1 MSYIPQ
7 TIFSL
12 VQPAVQSLAA
22 RLFVLTSGREGSARY
37 RPTVNTF
44 YETGIVTALY
54 EHLLMS
60 PKLQHLEIRHE
71 MSYKKKGQLGAPK
84 RVDLWLRHIDG
95 ARPVLIEAGDFA
107 VGKVHEDLAKIT
119 AINTTGTNWFLAFF
133 RDPEKT
139 NPGDPWNVI
148 QNSFQHGA
156 GLDPAKVEA
165 DQSLVTHFEVY
176 RPTGNHDTFGVALLR
191 GK

>member
-1 MSYIPQ
+1 MGYIPK

-12 VQPAVQSLAA
+12 VQPSVQALAA
-22 RLFVLTSGREGSARY
+22 RLFVLTSGRKGSAKY

-44 YETGIVTALY
+44 YETGIVTGLY

-60 PKLQHLEIRHE
+60 PALQHLEIRHE
-71 MSYKKKGQLGAPK
+71 MPYHGTGGAPK
-84 RVDLWLRHIDG
+84 RVDLWLR
-95 ARPVLIEAGDFA
+95 PVNGGHPTLVEAGDFG

-119 AINTTGTNWFLAFF
+119 AINPDGTNWFLAFF
-133 RDPEKT
+133 RDPKKT
-139 NPGDPWNVI
+139 NPSDPWAI
-148 QNSFQHGA
+148 LTDSFARQN
-156 GLDPAKVEA
+156 GLDTNRVEA

-176 RPTGNHDTFGVALLR
+176 RPTGDHDTFGVALLR

>member
-1 MSYIPQ
+1 VSYIPT

-12 VQPAVQSLAA
+12 AKPAVQSLAA
-22 RLFVLTSGREGSARY
+22 RLFVLTSGREGSAKY

-44 YETGIVTALY
+44 YETGIVTAPY

-60 PKLQHLEIRHE
+60 PLLQHMEIRHE
-71 MSYKKKGQLGAPK
+71 MPYHGPIGAPR
-84 RVDLWLRHIDG
+84 RVDLWLR
-95 ARPVLIEAGDFA
+95 PVNGGLPHLVEAGDFA
-107 VGKVHEDLAKIT
+107 VGKVHGDLAKI
-119 AINTTGTNWFLAFF
+119 ASINPNGKNWFLAFF

-139 NPGDPWNVI
+139 KPGDPWDVI
-148 QNSFQHGA
+148 QKSFQHGA
-156 GLDPAKVEA
+156 GLDPNEVEA
-165 DQSLVTHFEVY
+165 DQDLTTHFEVY

>member
-1 MSYIPQ
+1 MAYIPQ

-22 RLFVLTSGREGSARY
+22 RLFVLTSGRKGSAKY

-60 PKLQHLEIRHE
+60 PSLQHLEIRHE
-71 MSYKKKGQLGAPK
+71 MPYRGPVGAPK
-84 RVDLWLRHIDG
+84 RVDLWM
-95 ARPVLIEAGDFA
+95 RPVNGGHPTLIEAGDFA
-107 VGKVHEDLAKIT
+107 VGKVHSDLAKIVT
-119 AINTTGTNWFLAFF
+119 LNPHGTNWFLAFF
-133 RDPEKT
+133 RDPKRT
-139 NPGDPWNVI
+139 NPQDPWNVLTK
-148 QNSFQHGA
+148 SFAHGA
-156 GLDPAKVEA
+156 GVNPSKVEA
-165 DQSLVTHFEVY
+165 DQSLVTHFQVY
-176 RPTGNHDTFGVALLR
+176 RPTGDHDTFGVALLR

>member
-1 MSYIPQ
+1 MAYIPQ

-22 RLFVLTSGREGSARY
+22 RLFVLTSGRKGSAKY

-44 YETGIVTALY
+44 YETGLVTALY

-60 PKLQHLEIRHE
+60 PSLQHLEIRHE
-71 MSYKKKGQLGAPK
+71 MPYHGPVGAPK
-84 RVDLWLRHIDG
+84 RVDLWI
-95 ARPVLIEAGDFA
+95 RPVNGGDPILIEAGDFA
-107 VGKVHEDLAKIT
+107 VGKVHADLDKIGKV
-119 AINTTGTNWFLAFF
+119 NPHGKNWFLAFF
-133 RDPEKT
+133 RDPEAT
-139 NPGDPWNVI
+139 SPSDPWTVLTK
-148 QNSFQHGA
+148 SFAHGA

-165 DQSLVTHFEVY
+165 DQSLVSHFEVY
-176 RPTGNHDTFGVALLR
+176 RPTGDHDTFGVALLR